1 VEKCEFD
8 TDTVEFLG
16 FVVSPAGVHMDE
28 SKVEV
33 IKMWPTPHSVKDVQS
48 FLGFANFYQRFI
60 EGYSGIVL
68 PLTQTTQKNVPWE
81 WSDACQN
88 AFNTLK
94 SAFTSA
100 PILRHWSP
108 DHIPLVE
115 TDMLDYAIAT
125 VFSMSNP
132 SDGIPH
138 PVAFHSWDPHW
149 T

>member
-1 VEKCEFD
+1 
-8 TDTVEFLG
+8 
-16 FVVSPAGVHMDE
+16 MDE

-60 EGYSGIVL
+60 EGYSSIIL
-68 PLTQTTQKNVPWE
+68 PLTQTTRKNAPWE

-88 AFNTLK
+88 AFDTLK

-100 PILRHWSP
+100 LILRHWSL

-115 TDMLDYAIAT
+115 TDA
-125 VFSMSNP
+125 
-132 SDGIPH
+132 
-138 PVAFHSWDPHW
+138 
-149 T
+149 